1 MSPALRLLVGILG
14 GVLSVSLIAVI
25 SVLGAAR
32 QLPADLSA
40 LSSWESPS
48 QSTIVDDRQRVRA
61 ELRIVEPGVWPG
73 DEHEE
78 LVEAF
83 FAAAPA
89 SFYESRS
96 RRATSLG
103 PALRRALRGEGPPA
117 SAMSIELARL
127 LLASE
132 DPGPVRR
139 VREDLVATWLD
150 AEVSVSRR
158 AVAWLDRAPLCVGRR
173 GLRRA
178 ATACFGQQ
186 LDEMSL
192 ADLAALAVAATW
204 RLDLAGDRDQIRA
217 RRTQVLDELVT
228 RGRLSAVEAA
238 SLAHAPIPA
247 PRSRG
252 AEDWVDLV
260 SLGVRRRLGRGQ
272 ETRPARI
279 ETSLHWALQESLAA
293 PLGSAGA
300 WLALE
305 PDTGA
310 VVAVNG
316 DILSRSS
323 AGNPSVGHVVAWAAG
338 VVSEASSS
346 GRLPARPVA
355 AIPPMWFRQ
364 VVLGADERRH
374 REVVPWEPT
383 MDPLDGFAHHPLL
396 RLPPQELL
404 GIESLAELPLVGAY
418 REVRVA
424 GVRLRLHGDLV
435 VGWARGGAGA
445 GTGADVPLD
454 GLEEYVSDVAF
465 SRPGRYAWSNEGP
478 ADEQPAAE
486 APQ

>member
-25 SVLGAAR
+25 SVLGVAR
-32 QLPADLSA
+32 QLPADLTA
-40 LSSWESPS
+40 LSSWESPH
-48 QSTIVDDRQRVRA
+48 QSTVVDNRQRVRA
-61 ELRIVEPGVWPG
+61 ELRIVEPGIWPG

-83 FAAAPA
+83 FAAAPT

-117 SAMSIELARL
+117 SSMSIELARL
-127 LLASE
+127 LLAAE
-132 DPGPVRR
+132 EPGPVRR
-139 VREDLVATWLD
+139 VRVDLVATWLD

-178 ATACFGQQ
+178 ADTCFGRPLGQ
-186 LDEMSL
+186 LDL
-192 ADLAALAVAATW
+192 ADLTALAVAATW
-204 RLDLAGDRDQIRA
+204 RLDLAGDRDQVRA
-217 RRTQVLDELVT
+217 RRTQVLDELAT

-238 SLAHAPIPA
+238 SLAHSPIPA

-252 AEDWVDLV
+252 AEDWVDLI

-279 ETSLHWALQESLAA
+279 ETSLHWPLQQELAGR
-293 PLGSAGA
+293 LGATAA
-300 WLALE
+300 WLALQ
-305 PDTGA
+305 PDSGA

-316 DILSRSS
+316 DILSRLS
-323 AGNPSVGHVVAWAAG
+323 AGSPSVGHVVAWAAG
-338 VVSEASSS
+338 VVGEASDS
-346 GRLPARPVA
+346 GRLPGRPVS
-355 AIPPMWFRQ
+355 AISPMWFRQ
-364 VVLGADERRH
+364 VVLGADARRH
-374 REVVPWEPT
+374 REIVPWEAA
-383 MDPLDGFAHHPLL
+383 MDPLEGFAHHPLL

-404 GIESLAELPLVGAY
+404 GLESLADLPLVGAY
-418 REVRVA
+418 RNVRVA

-435 VGWARGGAGA
+435 VGWAE
-445 GTGADVPLD
+445 TGADVVLD
-454 GLEEYVSDVAF
+454 GLEDYVSDVAF
-465 SRPGRYAWSNEGP
+465 SRPGRYAWSNDLATDGAP
-478 ADEQPAAE
+478 GAE